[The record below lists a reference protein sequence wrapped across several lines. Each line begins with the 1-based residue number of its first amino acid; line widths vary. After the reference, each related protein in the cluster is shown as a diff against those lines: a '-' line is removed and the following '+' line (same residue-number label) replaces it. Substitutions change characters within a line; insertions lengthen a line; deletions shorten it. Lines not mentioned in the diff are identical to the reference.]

1 MHVDLHSHSTASDG
15 VLTPVELLSRA
26 AEAGVELFSITD
38 HDTLAAY
45 DELAER
51 AASAPRRPPRVVR
64 GVELSTSWRGRVV
77 HVLGYG
83 FSDEAPSL
91 RRGIA
96 LQRARREERAR
107 AIGERLRRRGIEG
120 AFEGAMAIAGQA
132 SIGRPHFARFLVDAG
147 IARSADDAFHR
158 WLGDHQMGGVAAEW
172 ASLGDAVEW
181 IAADGG
187 AAVLAHPAK
196 YQLTHTRLRELLGDF
211 AACGGA
217 ALEVLCGRQ
226 PPSTIEELARA
237 GTRFGLA
244 GSVGSDFHGPEAWAP
259 APGVARVP
267 ALGLPMLWERW

>member
-15 VLTPVELLSRA
+15 VLAPAELIARA
-26 AEAGVELFSITD
+26 AAAGVELFSITD

-45 DELAER
+45 DALGGQAQ
-51 AASAPRRPPRVVR
+51 PGTLRVVR
-64 GVELSTSWRGRVV
+64 GVELSASWRGRVV

-83 FSDEAPSL
+83 FSANAPTL
-91 RRGIA
+91 ARGIA

-120 AFEGAMAIAGQA
+120 AFEGASALAGEA
-132 SIGRPHFARFLVDAG
+132 SIGRPHFARFLVDSG

-172 ASLGDAVEW
+172 ASLGEAVEW

-211 AACGGA
+211 AASGGV

-226 PPSTIEELARA
+226 PPSTINELARA
-237 GTRFGLA
+237 GARFGLA
-244 GSVGSDFHGPEAWAP
+244 GSVGSDFHAPETWAP
-259 APGVARVP
+259 TPGVTSMPVID
-267 ALGLPMLWERW
+267 LPMLWERW